1 MRSFIF
7 NVLYNPRLSIYIDEN
22 ILRCEVECDEELF
35 NASNILKQFYRDR
48 HIFGKSLRLLEQLI
62 RSPHTKYQAVH
73 IQKLTVDYLQNTA
86 ATLLHKLHDAQCF
99 NLQIYIA
106 YKISGKILKL
116 SAKFGSI
123 SDMLNVAMFY
133 YKTHRIR
140 KALHVLEITKTK
152 LVRPFL
158 MYNSQVNREMYT
170 EAVGGKSWSRKRRE
184 TVACDIKLKN
194 TIIYIDE
201 LVPVQQFARQNG
213 NLEVE
218 IPVFV
223 FLHFLEFLCYR
234 HIDTLS
240 IAALEEL
247 EVLVQYGQ
255 EPFILEKNRNIS
267 VQILVFFVFV
277 YTLIRLYL
285 KRKVML
291 CRWHY
296 FSVILYIIYHLIL
309 LFLLYCP

>member
-1 MRSFIF
+1 M
-7 NVLYNPRLSIYIDEN
+7 
-22 ILRCEVECDEELF
+22 
-35 NASNILKQFYRDR
+35 
-48 HIFGKSLRLLEQLI
+48 
-62 RSPHTKYQAVH
+62 
-73 IQKLTVDYLQNTA
+73 
-86 ATLLHKLHDAQCF
+86 
-99 NLQIYIA
+99 
-106 YKISGKILKL
+106 LKL

-133 YKTHRIR
+133 YKTHWIR

-158 MYNSQVNREMYT
+158 MHNSQVDREMYT

-184 TVACDIKLKN
+184 AVACDIKLKN
-194 TIIYIDE
+194 TIIFIDE

-234 HIDTLS
+234 HIDTTLS

-255 EPFILEKNRNIS
+255 EPYILEKNRNIS
-267 VQILVFFVFV
+267 VQILGVCQRM
-277 YTLIRLYL
+277 TGN
-285 KRKVML
+285 
-291 CRWHY
+291 
-296 FSVILYIIYHLIL
+296 
-309 LFLLYCP
+309 P